1 LKDLRIG
8 KFADVIVNYSTRV
21 KKGDIVQIDAFGVA
35 AAPLVKEVYKKCL
48 EKGASYVDYRISL
61 PEMARTFYDNADSEQ
76 LGYFPMHKLDFMK
89 EVDVYIGIAAAE
101 NAMEMAGVNHE
112 TMLAHNK
119 LMRPIIDER
128 VKNSRWLV
136 CRYPTQGM
144 AQDAGMSLEDYE
156 DFLFSACNID
166 WEKESEK
173 QEKLKHLM
181 EGAERVRIKA
191 SDTDISFF
199 IKGMAAMKCDGHRN
213 LPDGEVY
220 TAPVRDSV
228 EGFITYNCP
237 SLYQGKEFNNVRL
250 EFEKGKI
257 IKATSTGM
265 DLELNRI
272 LDTDE
277 GARYIGE
284 FAIGVNRNI
293 TRPMRNILFDEKIF
307 GSIHLTP
314 GQCYDACDNGNKSA
328 VHWDL
333 VKILSGDGELFFDA
347 VLIQKDGLFV
357 HEDLLLLNS

>member
-1 LKDLRIG
+1 MKDIRIG

-21 KKGDIVQIDAFGVA
+21 KKGDVVQIQAFGTA
-35 AAPLVKEVYKKCL
+35 AAPLVKEVYRKCL
-48 EKGASYVDYRISL
+48 QKGASYVDYQVSL
-61 PEMARTFYDNADSEQ
+61 PEMSRTFYDNADSDQ
-76 LGYFPMHKLDFMK
+76 LGYFPQHKLDFMK

-101 NAMEMAGVNHE
+101 NAMEMAGVDQE
-112 TMLAHNK
+112 SILAYNK
-119 LMRPIIDER
+119 LLRPIIDER

-173 QEKLKHLM
+173 QEKLKCLM
-181 EGAERVRIKA
+181 EKAERVRIKA
-191 SDTDISFF
+191 SDTDVSFS

-237 SLYQGKEFNNVRL
+237 SLYQGKEFNHVRL
-250 EFEKGKI
+250 EFKKGKI
-257 IKATSTGM
+257 VKASSPGM

-277 GARYIGE
+277 GSRYIGE
-284 FAIGVNRNI
+284 FAIGLNRNI
-293 TRPMRNILFDEKIF
+293 TRPMKNILFDEKIF

-333 VKILSGDGELFFDA
+333 VKILSGDGELYFDDL
-347 VLIQKDGLFV
+347 LIQKDGVFV
-357 HEDLLLLNS
+357 HEDLLPLNS

>member
-1 LKDLRIG
+1 MKDLRIG
-8 KFADVIVNYSTRV
+8 KFADVIINYSTGV

-35 AAPLVKEVYKKCL
+35 AAPLVKEVYRKCL
-48 EKGASYVDYRISL
+48 KKGAAYVDYNIGL
-61 PEMARTFYDNADSEQ
+61 PEMARTFYENADSEQ
-76 LGYFPMHKLDFMK
+76 LGYFPRHKLDFMK
-89 EVDVYIGIAAAE
+89 KVDVYIGIAASE
-101 NAMEMAGVNHE
+101 NAMEMAGVNQE
-112 TMLAHNK
+112 IMVAYNK
-119 LMRPIIDER
+119 LMRPITDER

-144 AQDAGMSLEDYE
+144 AQDAKMSLEEYE

-166 WEKESEK
+166 WEKESVK
-173 QEKLKHLM
+173 QESLKNLM
-181 EGAERVRIKA
+181 EGVERVRIRA
-191 SDTDISFF
+191 SDTDVSFS

-237 SLYQGKEFNNVRL
+237 SLYQGKEFNDVRL
-250 EFEKGKI
+250 EFKKGKI
-257 IKATSTGM
+257 VAASSTGM

-277 GARYIGE
+277 GSRYIGE
-284 FAIGVNRNI
+284 FAIGVNRKI

-314 GQCYDACDNGNKSA
+314 GQCYDACNNGNKSA

-333 VKILSGDGELFFDA
+333 VKILSGDGELFFDD

-357 HEDLLLLNS
+357 HEDLLVLNS